1 MLRGPVLV
9 GTDLSP
15 ESDEALRQGQQL
27 ASALDTRLL
36 VCHVMPEL
44 LRVGVLFPQW
54 RLAGPRETEVRTAA
68 QEAVVRQIES
78 VLGESRPEVEILL
91 ESGTP
96 HAGLLTQAVMTR
108 AGTVVVA
115 PGATAAQVVRHVGVP
130 VLVARPSPPSG
141 PVIGTTDFSKA
152 SDPALDE
159 AADEARRRN
168 APLLLVHAFDVAL
181 FTLGTAPEP
190 ALPYLTGQSPI
201 ALEGLDELR
210 GLAVQ
215 QLEER
220 LARSGLAG
228 RAIVVDG
235 HATSAI
241 VSVAESERASLVVA
255 GTHGRSGLARLA
267 LGSTATALLEQAPC
281 SVLVVRAAD

>member
-68 QEAVVRQIES
+68 QEAVVRQIEA
-78 VLGESRPEVEILL
+78 VLGESRREVEILL

-96 HAGLLTQAVMTR
+96 HAGLLAQAEMTQ

-115 PGATAAQVVRHVGVP
+115 PGGTAAQVVRHADVP

-141 PVIGTTDFSKA
+141 PVIGTTDFSEA
-152 SDPALDE
+152 SEPALDA
-159 AADEARRRN
+159 AADEARRRG

-181 FTLGTAPEP
+181 FTLGSAPEP

-215 QLEER
+215 RLEER
-220 LARSGLAG
+220 LGQSGLAG

-241 VSVAESERASLVVA
+241 VSVAESEHASLVVA

-281 SVLVVRAAD
+281 SVLVVRAAA

>member
-1 MLRGPVLV
+1 VLV

-15 ESDEALRQGQQL
+15 EADEALRQGQRL
-27 ASALDTRLL
+27 ASSLDTRLL

-54 RLAGPRETEVRTAA
+54 RLAGPDPERMRASA
-68 QEAVVRQIES
+68 QQAVVRQIEA
-78 VLGESRPEVEILL
+78 VLGDAHREVEILL

-96 HAGLLTQAVMTR
+96 HAGLLAQAERTG

-115 PGATAAQVVRHVGVP
+115 PGATATQVVRHADVP
-130 VLVARPSPPSG
+130 VLVARPAPDGG
-141 PVIGTTDFSKA
+141 PVVAATDFSDP
-152 SDPALDE
+152 SMPALD
-159 AADEARRRN
+159 AAEVEARRRG

-181 FTLGTAPEP
+181 FTVGAPD
-190 ALPYLTGQSPI
+190 AAAPYLAGQSAI

-210 GLAVQ
+210 ALAAAR
-215 QLEER
+215 LEER
-220 LARSGLAG
+220 LGQAGLAG

-235 HATSAI
+235 HAASAI
-241 VSVAESERASLVVA
+241 VTVAETEKASLVVV

-267 LGSTATALLEQAPC
+267 LGSTATAVLEQAPC
-281 SVLVVRAAD
+281 PVLVVRVAIP